1 MPNKRAKVVVDFKN
15 HVFTLGKINDPLN
28 LYFVYL
34 ETGATISAG
43 S

>member
-1 MPNKRAKVVVDFKN
+1 MPNKRAKAVVDFKN
-15 HVFTLGKINDPLN
+15 YVFTLGTINDPLN

-34 ETGATISAG
+34 ETGATISTG